1 MGIQEG
7 IQDAVPVAR
16 DHAADQLVCILA
28 VPGARP
34 HIQLVRLGPSCAGRS
49 DFTCGSSL
57 ITDLQRPDRSFH
69 PLFRILVDQCTR
81 IQADQLGSMPVER
94 SLVRASARPE
104 IRDTHFRQ
112 IPCLRFSG
120 RSLFIPLFDLP
131 FLSDDDRVELALGL
145 FPLFSLV
152 RIHAEFLGRVDR
164 HIIQFPYKGLVIG
177 CTVDS
182 RTLLRGEGRPYDKTV
197 LIIAPPQETIPEVGH
212 FLQHRIDR
220 IFQQLFI
227 LRIEILVI
235 HVLHCPR

>member
-1 MGIQEG
+1 MRERNGYQSYRGRVSPRRVLGVI
-7 IQDAVPVAR
+7 I
-16 DHAADQLVCILA
+16 LVLA
-28 VPGARP
+28 VVLAAVVALYLYLQRYVVYTDEGARFELP
-34 HIQLVRLGPSCAGRS
+34 
-49 DFTCGSSL
+49 
-57 ITDLQRPDRSFH
+57 
-69 PLFRILVDQCTR
+69 
-81 IQADQLGSMPVER
+81 
-94 SLVRASARPE
+94 
-104 IRDTHFRQ
+104 
-112 IPCLRFSG
+112 
-120 RSLFIPLFDLP
+120 FDLP

-145 FPLFSLV
+145 FPLFSLI
-152 RIHAEFLGRVDR
+152 RIHAEFLGRVDC